1 VHLTAEEEKL
11 LASGTPAEQLSM
23 RILTTLGDVYGA
35 DRLLPIASAHVSGV
49 SLKTLGQPG
58 LEFLEGFA
66 ATAKVRVRTTVNPM
80 GMDPDRWRELGIP
93 PEVAAAQERIAD
105 AYRAMGCE
113 PTFSC
118 TPYLIGNRPN
128 RGEHLA
134 WAESSAVV
142 FANAV
147 IGARTNREGGPSAL
161 AAAVAGRTPNYGLH
175 VDEKRQATHAF
186 DVRVPMRGYRW
197 SLLGL
202 HIGGIVG
209 DGVPYLR
216 GITATEAD
224 LKWFGA
230 ALASAGSVGMFHIEG
245 LTPEWRDANADDLS
259 ATRISEND
267 LLETRDRYTTDA
279 EPDAIGLGSPQ
290 LSADE
295 LRQVAALLEKHR
307 PRPRV
312 YVFTSRTARAEAAD
326 AAKRIEALGHLVLV
340 DTCLEVAPM
349 ERWATATATPS
360 GKGAVYLP
368 TLCGQKVVLDDLE
381 ELLRRFG

>member
-1 VHLTAEEEKL
+1 MHLTQEEEA
-11 LASGTPAEQLSM
+11 LAREGTPAEQLSM

-35 DRLLPIASAHVSGV
+35 DRLIPIASAHVSGV
-49 SLKTLGQPG
+49 SLKTLGEPG

-80 GMDPDRWRELGIP
+80 GMDPDRAEELGIP
-93 PEVAAAQERIAD
+93 PDVVAAQQRIAD
-105 AYRAMGCE
+105 AYRRIGAE

-118 TPYLIGNRPN
+118 TPYLVGNRPS
-128 RGEHLA
+128 RGDHLA
-134 WAESSAVV
+134 WAESSAVA
-142 FANAV
+142 FANGV
-147 IGARTNREGGPSAL
+147 LGARTNREGGPSAL

-175 VDEKRQATHAF
+175 LDENRKATHVI

-202 HIGGIVG
+202 HVG
-209 DGVPYLR
+209 ALVGEGVPYVR
-216 GITATEAD
+216 GPTATESD

-230 ALASAGSVGMFHIEG
+230 ALASAGSVGMFHLEG
-245 LTPEWRDANADDLS
+245 VTPEWRDAEPHEAPVLS
-259 ATRISEND
+259 VTEPE
-267 LLETRDRYTTDA
+267 LLATRDRYTTGA

-295 LRQVAALLEKHR
+295 LRAVADLLEKHR

-312 YVFTSRTARAEAAD
+312 FVFTSRTARAEAGD
-326 AAKRIEALGHLVLV
+326 AAQRIESLGHLVLV

-349 ERWATATATPS
+349 ERWARTTATPS
-360 GKGAVYLP
+360 GKGAIYLP
-368 TLCGQKVVLDDLE
+368 TLCGQKVVLEDLE
-381 ELLRRFG
+381 ELLRRFS